1 MRTKVRLLL
10 PVAALAIAP
19 AVAAGGAQ
27 ARTAACPSGLLAL
40 GTNPIAAAVTAALHA
55 DPAKNKP
62 QATGAWIASADA
74 RRGAIAKAQCGSSV
88 WQRTV
93 VVYITDRALLP
104 AQSASQRVLFVGR
117 TKAGF
122 KVWQRVH

>member
-1 MRTKVRLLL
+1 MRTKYRLLL
-10 PVAALAIAP
+10 PVAAFVAAS
-19 AVAAGGAQ
+19 AVGAGGAQ
-27 ARTAACPSGLLAL
+27 AASSACPSGLLSL
-40 GTNPIAAAVTAALHA
+40 GSNPIAAAVTAALRA
-55 DPAKNKP
+55 DAAKNRP
-62 QATGAWIASADA
+62 QAMGAWIATADA
-74 RRGAIAKAQCGSSV
+74 QRGAIAKAQCGSKV